1 MRRMRRSAQALHNGN
16 ASAAHT
22 AAPLLFAFLFSSPF
36 LCVFVCL
43 FMFVGLRYFLGG
55 YMPVWWHKM
64 QWIFIWTCFLPSLS
78 SSLSWSSPS
87 PFFCHICKANAILH
101 ELPVKPLNVLT
112 ENELIKPLIL
122 QLDQSTNISFPS
134 EALQRILLLLR
145 PELEILLRYSCSVH
159 TEESNASS

>member
-1 MRRMRRSAQALHNGN
+1 MVTCLCGDIKCNESLFELVFCLLSAH
-16 ASAAHT
+16 HC
-22 AAPLLFAFLFSSPF
+22 PDHLLP
-36 LCVFVCL
+36 
-43 FMFVGLRYFLGG
+43 
-55 YMPVWWHKM
+55 
-64 QWIFIWTCFLPSLS
+64 
-78 SSLSWSSPS
+78 
-87 PFFCHICKANAILH
+87 PFFCPICKANAILY